1 MAQDKE
7 GDLVGGTFDPKAL
20 PGLGAER
27 TTEEVVADI
36 VAKDPA
42 AHGVTLEERKRR
54 ARAQALDLSNLSADD
69 ALIVSI
75 GGDPD
80 ETMGGN
86 RPRWTVD
93 GDTIKDHVTGKEW
106 GVIAVR
112 GRDDPDGQP

>member
-1 MAQDKE
+1 MAQNND
-7 GDLVGGTFDPKAL
+7 GDLVGGTFDPKAM

-36 VAKDPA
+36 IAKDPA
-42 AHGVTLEERKRR
+42 AHGVTLEERKRS
-54 ARAQALDLSNLSADD
+54 ARAQALDLSNLTADD
-69 ALIVSI
+69 ALIVSL

-93 GDTIKDHVTGKEW
+93 GDTIKDHETGQEW
-106 GVIAVR
+106 GVIEVKA
-112 GRDDPDGQP
+112 RDLGEQP